1 MKQIP
6 TQVRMILTI
15 LALIVLAIVS
25 SFLPKS
31 SDSEDKTSKAQVET
45 SSQEEVT
52 SKAEVAYTFRND
64 KLLSQH
70 FEKHSSEFSYETKE
84 EYEAGASAVVNN
96 PNSLSKTE
104 AEDGDLIYYLEAS
117 NEFVVVSTDGYIR
130 TYFKPSGGIDYY
142 NRK

>member
-1 MKQIP
+1 
-6 TQVRMILTI
+6 MILTI

-52 SKAEVAYTFRND
+52 SKAEVTYTFRNN

-70 FEKHSSEFSYETKE
+70 FEKHGSEFSYETKE

-96 PNSLSKTE
+96 PDSLSKTE
-104 AEDGDLIYYLEAS
+104 AEDGDLIYYLEET

>member
-1 MKQIP
+1 
-6 TQVRMILTI
+6 MILTI

-52 SKAEVAYTFRND
+52 SKTEVTYTFRND

-70 FEKHSSEFSYETKE
+70 FEKHGSEFSYETKE

-96 PNSLSKTE
+96 PDSLSKTE
-104 AEDGDLIYYLEAS
+104 AEDGDLIYYLEET